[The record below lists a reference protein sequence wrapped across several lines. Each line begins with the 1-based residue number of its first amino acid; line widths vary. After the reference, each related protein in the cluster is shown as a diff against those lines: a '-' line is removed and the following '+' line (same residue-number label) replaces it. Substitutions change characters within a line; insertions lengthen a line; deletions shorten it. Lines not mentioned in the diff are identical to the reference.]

1 LTPLPFKAAAGGG
14 LLFLRVTPKAGADEI
29 AGLHHDADGKMSLQ
43 VKVRTQPEKGKANEA
58 VIQLLAK
65 SFGLPRSAFSIV
77 SGETGRLKTIR
88 IDAPPQRIEQTLR
101 SLIERTTA

>member
-1 LTPLPFKAAAGGG
+1 MTLPFKPSADGG
-14 LLFLRVTPKAGADEI
+14 LLFLRVTPKAGADQI
-29 AGLHHDADGKMSLQ
+29 AGLWQDAEGKMSLQ

-58 VIQLLAK
+58 VIALLAK
-65 SFGLPRSAFSIV
+65 SFGLPRSAFSVI

-88 IDAPPQRIEQTLR
+88 IDAPPQKIEQTLR

>member
-1 LTPLPFKAAAGGG
+1 LIALPFKAAADGG
-14 LLFLRVTPKAGADEI
+14 LLFLRVTPKADADQI
-29 AGLHHDADGKMSLQ
+29 AGLRQDADGKMSLQ
-43 VKVRTQPEKGKANEA
+43 VKVRTQPEKANEA

>member
-1 LTPLPFKAAAGGG
+1 LTALPFRPSGDGS

-29 AGLHHDADGKMSLQ
+29 AGLRIDADGKMSLQ
-43 VKVRTQPEKGKANEA
+43 IKVRTQPEKGKANEA
-58 VIQLLAK
+58 VIQLLAR
-65 SFGLPRSAFSIV
+65 SFGLPRSAFTLV

-101 SLIERTTA
+101 SLIEETT

>member
-1 LTPLPFKAAAGGG
+1 LSLPLRPAADAT
-14 LLFLRVTPKAGADEI
+14 LLFLRVTPKAGADAI
-29 AGLHHDADGKMSLQ
+29 GGIWRDADGKMSLQ

-58 VIQLLAK
+58 VIGLLAE
-65 SFGLPRSAFSIV
+65 SFGLPRSAFAIV

-88 IDAPPQRIEQTLR
+88 IDAPPRKIEQTLR

>member
-1 LTPLPFKAAAGGG
+1 LIALPFKAAADGG
-14 LLFLRVTPKAGADEI
+14 LLFLRVTPKADADQI
-29 AGLHHDADGKMSLQ
+29 AGLRQDADGKMSLQ